1 MFSCISFIDSK
12 EAEARPAKRMA
23 TEGEER
29 GNKRRLR
36 TDDTIASTTPRLDRV
51 LKLRLSD
58 DLASKLVFGRRY
70 CTEAE
75 FVAWMI
81 SQNMCSRVW
90 TFDIKVALVSDPSD
104 WTSITLDDE
113 HSSAAEVKKG
123 VERLKGVAP
132 ATQELFLHDEINGS
146 GGSSGGSSS
155 GSDANLQASNFVPS
169 DDFVFDTSCSL
180 LVAVNET
187 NDVILEGQESEE
199 GDPMVPLMGVYQRL
213 EGMIQNG
220 KGVWQSLKMVK
231 GSDGSKKK
239 MMLYFA
245 IKKNRWMVS
254 NRSQMDA
261 GKAKGAVC
269 VYSLATTPDQIKE
282 AWQVIDVSTR
292 DWIDAPKLHARL
304 CSSVEKQA
312 AVLFLQQEENLAVQK
327 ARSLIAEALSGGA
340 AAEVE

>member
-1 MFSCISFIDSK
+1 
-12 EAEARPAKRMA
+12 MA

-29 GNKRRLR
+29 GNKRRLC
-36 TDDTIASTTPRLDRV
+36 TDDTFSPTTPRLDRV

-58 DLASKLVFGRRY
+58 ELAEMFGARF

-75 FVAWMI
+75 LVARMI

-104 WTSITLDDE
+104 WMSITLDDE

-123 VERLKGVAP
+123 VEHRKGVAP
-132 ATQELFLHDEINGS
+132 ATQELFLHDEISGAS
-146 GGSSGGSSS
+146 GGGGN

-180 LVAVNET
+180 LVSVNDA
-187 NDVILEGQESEE
+187 NDVVLEGQGSEE
-199 GDPMVPLMGVYQRL
+199 GDLMVPLMGVYQRL
-213 EGMIQNG
+213 EGMILNG

-261 GKAKGAVC
+261 GKAKGAMC
-269 VYSLATTPDQIKE
+269 AYSLATTPDQIKE

>member
-1 MFSCISFIDSK
+1 
-12 EAEARPAKRMA
+12 MA

-36 TDDTIASTTPRLDRV
+36 TDDTFSPTTPRLDRV

-58 DLASKLVFGRRY
+58 ELAEMFGARF

-75 FVAWMI
+75 LVARMI

-104 WTSITLDDE
+104 WMSITLDDE

-123 VERLKGVAP
+123 VEHRKGLAP
-132 ATQELFLHDEINGS
+132 ATQELFLHDEISGAS
-146 GGSSGGSSS
+146 GGGGSSS
-155 GSDANLQASNFVPS
+155 GSDVNLQASNFVPS

-180 LVAVNET
+180 LVSVNET
-187 NDVILEGQESEE
+187 NDVVLEGQGSEE
-199 GDPMVPLMGVYQRL
+199 GDLMVPLMGVYQRL
-213 EGMIQNG
+213 EGMILNG

-261 GKAKGAVC
+261 GNAKGPVC
-269 VYSLATTPDQIKE
+269 AYSFATTPDQIKE
-282 AWQVIDVSTR
+282 VWQVIDVSTR
-292 DWIDAPKLHARL
+292 EWVDAPKLHARL

-312 AVLFLQQEENLAVQK
+312 EVLFLQQKEILAVQK
-327 ARSLIAEALSGGA
+327 AKSLIAQALSGEPGGA
-340 AAEVE
+340 AELE